1 MVSLARTFGGR
12 KAATVWEFVSSKN
25 MISSLHR
32 TMKTHPIITWHE
44 GGTREKMFWKVFI
57 LAVQSPLGEPPV
69 SVLDG

>member
-1 MVSLARTFGGR
+1 
-12 KAATVWEFVSSKN
+12 